1 MQTARM
7 NAPQLLV
14 LPGSLRQGSY
24 AHALA
29 RHAAARAPQL
39 GFGGATV
46 FDLRA
51 LQLPIYDGDLEAEQG
66 VPAAVQ
72 QLQDAI
78 QAHQALLIVTPEY
91 NSYPP
96 PLLFNSLDWL
106 SRLSENRTAMKP
118 TALMSSSPGQYGGL
132 RALNQLRLFVQGNFQ
147 MLVQP
152 QQFALGRAD
161 QAFDAQGQLQDAR
174 AQKAVDGV
182 LQALAALT
190 NQLAR

>member
-14 LPGSLRQGSY
+14 LPGSLRQGAYSL
-24 AHALA
+24 ALA
-29 RHAAARAPQL
+29 RHAAARAAPL

-91 NSYPP
+91 NAYPP

-118 TALMSSSPGQYGGL
+118 TALMSSSPGLYGGL

-152 QQFALGRAD
+152 QQFALARAD

-182 LQALAALT
+182 LQALAG
-190 NQLAR
+190 LAARF

>member
-1 MQTARM
+1 M

-24 AHALA
+24 SHALA

-39 GFGGATV
+39 GFGPATV

-51 LQLPIYDGDLEAEQG
+51 LNLPIYDGDLEAEQG

-72 QLQDAI
+72 PLQDAI
-78 QAHQALLIVTPEY
+78 QVHQALLIVTPEY

-106 SRLSENRTAMKP
+106 SRLSDNRTAMKP
-118 TALMSSSPGQYGGL
+118 TALMSSSPGLYGGL

-161 QAFDAQGQLQDAR
+161 QAFDAQGALQDERAR
-174 AQKAVDGV
+174 KGVDGV
-182 LQALAALT
+182 LQALAT
-190 NQLAR
+190 LAARF